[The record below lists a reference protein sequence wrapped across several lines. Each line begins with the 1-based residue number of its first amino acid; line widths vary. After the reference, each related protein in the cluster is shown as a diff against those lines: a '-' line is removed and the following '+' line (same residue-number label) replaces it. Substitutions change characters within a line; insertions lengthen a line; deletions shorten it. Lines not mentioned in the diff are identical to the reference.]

1 MTTAATATTATIEA
15 VRTELAPG
23 RGGGG
28 PAPTRIV
35 VAYGF
40 WIFILS
46 DIVMFSGLFAA
57 YAVLSGNT
65 AGGPTGP
72 ELFNLRNVFIET
84 MCLLLS
90 SYTCGLGALSAE
102 RRQSGRFLIF
112 AALTFVLGAAF
123 LFIEI
128 SEFARMVSEGAGP
141 WRSGFLSGFF
151 TLVGMHGAHVTIGLL
166 WLVYM
171 VAQVITKGLRPVVL
185 RRLLCWSLFWHAL
198 DIIWVGVF
206 TLVYLM
212 GVE

>member
-1 MTTAATATTATIEA
+1 MTMATMLE
-15 VRTELAPG
+15 RTEVPTALARG

-28 PAPTRIV
+28 PAPKRVV

-46 DIVMFSGLFAA
+46 DMIMFSALFAA

-65 AGGPTGP
+65 AGGPTGAD
-72 ELFNLRNVFIET
+72 LFNMRSVFIET

-90 SYTCGLGALSAE
+90 SYTCGLGVLSAE
-102 RRQSGRFLIF
+102 RGQPTIFLVF
-112 AALTFVLGAAF
+112 AVLTFALGAAF

-128 SEFARMVSEGAGP
+128 NEFAGMIAKGAGP
-141 WRSGFLSGFF
+141 SRSGFLSSFF
-151 TLVGMHGAHVTIGLL
+151 TLVGMHGLHVASGLVAL
-166 WLVYM
+166 IYL
-171 VAQVITKGLRPVVL
+171 VAQVLVRGLRAAVL

-198 DIIWVGVF
+198 DIVWVGVF

-212 GVE
+212 GAYH